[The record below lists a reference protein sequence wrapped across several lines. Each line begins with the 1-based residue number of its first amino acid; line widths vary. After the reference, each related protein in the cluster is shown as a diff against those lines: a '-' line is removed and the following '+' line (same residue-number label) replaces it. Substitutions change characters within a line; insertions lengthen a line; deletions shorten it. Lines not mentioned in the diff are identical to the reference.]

1 MYSERGNAGEIRG
14 LGAEFRVFLEY
25 ESVRQF
31 TNSKVV
37 LGIICEANEAVG
49 FTRFLGGSHASPVIC
64 GSQLNKKC
72 FRYGEFIAASEFRE
86 REQLYAKSGEPS
98 RLEPARPIQTMN
110 VLIVGGAGEFG
121 QFLQRDIL
129 PHVCDKT
136 VSSVE
141 RDTPSEEQRSM
152 LRQARHV
159 VVATP
164 LAGYAQL
171 ACELVYRCRDASE
184 SKTLWLI
191 PSVQAGV
198 WRALTATLE
207 LANNPKLSA
216 VFVHPMYGP
225 NGFRET
231 EREARTFQN
240 VLTAMHEG
248 ADNPLRSDIVNISRT
263 FHTTFNIATTTKF
276 DAEEHDRITAYSQGL
291 SYCVAKLMFQR
302 ADLAALVQEEMP
314 DLYHS
319 FRANHELITDFLRI
333 NSYMPQVIAAFND
346 AWEQT
351 SKTRLMDIL
360 SAFHTADEM
369 LNRGADSPIS
379 TKWYEKL
386 RTASH
391 GLQPQK
397 STKGIP

>member
-1 MYSERGNAGEIRG
+1 
-14 LGAEFRVFLEY
+14 
-25 ESVRQF
+25 
-31 TNSKVV
+31 
-37 LGIICEANEAVG
+37 
-49 FTRFLGGSHASPVIC
+49 
-64 GSQLNKKC
+64 
-72 FRYGEFIAASEFRE
+72 
-86 REQLYAKSGEPS
+86 
-98 RLEPARPIQTMN
+98 MN

-141 RDTPSEEQRSM
+141 RDTPSEEQRLL

-171 ACELVYRCRDASE
+171 ACELVYRCRDVSE

-198 WRALTATLE
+198 WRAVTATLDMIS
-207 LANNPKLSA
+207 NPKLSA

-231 EREARTFQN
+231 EPEARTFQN
-240 VLTAMHEG
+240 VLTATHEG
-248 ADNPLRSDIVNISRT
+248 AHNALKSEIENISRT
-263 FHTTFNIATTTKF
+263 FHTAFNIATTTEF
-276 DAEEHDRITAYSQGL
+276 GAEEHDRITAYSQGL
-291 SYCVAKLMFQR
+291 SYCVGKLMLQR
-302 ADLAALVQEEMP
+302 ADLAALIQKEMP
-314 DLYHS
+314 DLYSS
-319 FRANHELITDFLRI
+319 FHANQELIIDFLRI

-351 SKTRLMDIL
+351 SKTTLTDIL
-360 SAFHTADEM
+360 SAFHTADHT

-391 GLQPQK
+391 VR
-397 STKGIP
+397 